1 MNSGKGGGQAKGIRT
16 EWLEAFLLTAEHQ
29 SYSEAARMLDRD
41 QSIVSRHVHHLE
53 NWLRTRLLTD
63 EVTLTPNGEEF
74 RPKAVE
80 ICRLLR
86 ESRVPQPEPRRRTWT
101 RRLPAKDTVSKPAPV
116 QTHPSVSAAD
126 IDMSFWTDRP
136 KARSEQSED

>member
-1 MNSGKGGGQAKGIRT
+1 MKSGKSGGQAKGIRT

-29 SYSEAARMLDRD
+29 SYSEAARRLDRD

-53 NWLRTRLLTD
+53 NWLGTRVLTD

-101 RRLPAKDTVSKPAPV
+101 RRPPAKDAGSQQDLAPA
-116 QTHPSVSAAD
+116 HPPVSAAHV
-126 IDMSFWTDRP
+126 DMSSWKR
-136 KARSEQSED
+136 